1 MRLTRPRSGRQVDQE
16 SIVWPPVALCAD
28 SRRYVRMYT
37 DAAAVAEAEA
47 AEEASE
53 DCGEE
58 ASEDGGEEADDQNS

>member
-1 MRLTRPRSGRQVDQE
+1 M
-16 SIVWPPVALCAD
+16 WPPVALCAD

-53 DCGEE
+53 DGGEE